1 MRKKIAFWN
10 LVSSLIFQFV
20 NLLAGVLIPRYIIIY
35 YGSEVNGLINSLT
48 QFLSYISLTE
58 ARNWWCD
65 ISCFI

>member
-10 LVSSLIFQFV
+10 LVSSFIFKII
-20 NLLAGVLIPRYIIIY
+20 NLLGILIPRYIIIY

-58 ARNWWCD
+58 ARN
-65 ISCFI
+65 